1 MKKKI
6 FLIILFII
14 VVIPFNANAKSLN
27 DLYNELSTLQQKY
40 NKASNS
46 KKLTQSEID
55 SLTREINAINS
66 SIATAQKDITQAQ
79 KDIETSYKKIDEKK
93 QETNELL
100 KYLQLSAN
108 SNTYLEYLFD
118 AKDYTDFIYRYAI
131 VSQMSGYNNKL
142 MDELNAMIN
151 DLEVKK
157 KKLAETEKKLE
168 SQRKT
173 VNEKRDVLRVNL
185 AELTEEG
192 TTIEEDIAY
201 LKKNIKYYEGYKCS
215 KTEDVNACVTRVK
228 QAEARKKRSA
238 SGTSQPR
245 ATGWTYPLQRGCVSS
260 EFTSFRTD
268 WGYGSAHYGIDLA
281 CNAEGTSVY
290 AAAAG
295 TVDRIVNYS
304 SCGGNMV
311 FIYHNVNGVNY
322 TSVYMHLLSINVS
335 EKQVVSPNTVI
346 GRVGGGSTASY
357 DRCTA
362 GAHLHFGLASGHVSV
377 GFNAYAFNPRNVFT
391 FPALYGGYFYR

>member
-1 MKKKI
+1 M
-6 FLIILFII
+6 
-14 VVIPFNANAKSLN
+14 
-27 DLYNELSTLQQKY
+27 YNELSELEAKY
-40 NKASNS
+40 NKANSN

-55 SLTREINAINS
+55 NLNKEINNINA
-66 SIATAQKDITQAQ
+66 SIASAQAEITKAQ
-79 KDIETSYKKIDEKK
+79 QEIEDSYKKIDEKK

-100 KYLQLSAN
+100 KFLQVSN
-108 SNTYLEYLFD
+108 GGNTYLEYLF
-118 AKDYTDFIYRYAI
+118 AAEDYTDFMYRYAI

-142 MDELNAMIN
+142 MDELNALIK

-157 KKLAETEKKLE
+157 KNLADKEKELE
-168 SQRKT
+168 GQRKS
-173 VNEKRDVLRVNL
+173 VNEKRDMLRTNL

-192 TTIEEDIAY
+192 TSIEEDIAY

-215 KTEDVNACVTRVK
+215 KTEDADACVSRVK
-228 QAEARKKRSA
+228 AAEEAKKAKANASSRS
-238 SGTSQPR
+238 GVSQPK
-245 ATGWTYPLQRGCVSS
+245 ATGWSYPLQSGCVSS
-260 EFTSFRTD
+260 EFTTYRTD
-268 WGYGSAHYGIDLA
+268 WGVGSAHYGIDLA
-281 CNAEGTSVY
+281 CNSEGTSVY

-295 TVDRIVNYS
+295 TVDRVVNRS

-311 FIYHNVNGVNY
+311 FIYHTVNGVNY

-335 EKQVVSPNTVI
+335 EKQVVNENTVI

-377 GFNAYAFNPRNVFT
+377 GFNAYAFNPRNVFS
-391 FPALYGGYFYR
+391 FPQMYSGYFSR